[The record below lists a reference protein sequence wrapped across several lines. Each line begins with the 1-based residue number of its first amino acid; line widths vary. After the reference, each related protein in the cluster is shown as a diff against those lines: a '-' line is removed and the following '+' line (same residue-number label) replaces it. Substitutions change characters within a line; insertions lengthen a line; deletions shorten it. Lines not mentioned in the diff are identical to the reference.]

1 MRIASSSRRSLET
14 GERRR
19 VDCRLSRGV
28 SPLSSQLEATLSTQE
43 TTSLFERDE
52 RRFIKATLLETGE
65 RRRVVSPLE
74 EVLSPLSC
82 VKRRRVINTGPLR
95 TTVVV

>member
-65 RRRVVSPLE
+65 RRRRVVLCLAGEGDVSNLKAE
-74 EVLSPLSC
+74 
-82 VKRRRVINTGPLR
+82 
-95 TTVVV
+95 TT